1 MVTSSANELSSIDA
15 LLTFAG
21 SNQIGRPSQFPV
33 YNVAGDDDLEDLDD
47 EDFDDDDDLDEDEIE
62 EVDEEIEEDDD
73 FDLEEDLSDPAFD
86 DDDDD
91 DDTDDDEFFEDDGF

>member
-1 MVTSSANELSSIDA
+1 MVTSSANVLSSIDA

-21 SNQIGRPSQFPV
+21 PNQIGRPSQFPV
-33 YNVAGDDDLEDLDD
+33 YNVAGDDDLEDLD
-47 EDFDDDDDLDEDEIE
+47 